1 MLHDGLK
8 SNCLLFLVKTLFR
21 KRHRTP
27 AGPKGRT
34 EKSTSP
40 VLSPKATQSA
50 APLGGI
56 SGRTLH
62 QVWAVCIQWIHAV
75 SGHLP
80 SLYVRLSNASQPK
93 ISRLSFCC
101 LSEQCRRTEKQFHKK
116 KKKKTETR
124 WGRKWDQGLFL
135 DNPFNCAFH

>member
-56 SGRTLH
+56 SGRTL
-62 QVWAVCIQWIHAV
+62 QP
-75 SGHLP
+75 GLG
-80 SLYVRLSNASQPK
+80 SLYTMDSRSIWPSPVFVRPPFQRIAAKNLMTQLLLPVRAMQTH
-93 ISRLSFCC
+93 R
-101 LSEQCRRTEKQFHKK
+101 
-116 KKKKTETR
+116 KTI
-124 WGRKWDQGLFL
+124 L
-135 DNPFNCAFH
+135 